1 MPVLPPVT
9 ALCDLAPPPG
19 PEADGRWRAEHWDAE
34 EDEQQVV
41 AWPPRPSAIPDRPP
55 TAVPVGLEVEE
66 LAPMLVDLR
75 DGPHFLIAGP
85 AQSGKTT
92 LLHSWLLAL
101 ATRLSPTRLHLYLVD
116 FRWAGLLPLRDL
128 PHVRRYID
136 VDDWLSAALVEI
148 SETLRERRQAL
159 EEARRTGDGAF
170 DERAWLAR
178 YPTIVLAIDDAE
190 AFSAEAQ
197 STNKDLL
204 EQLVRRERGLGF
216 HVLLAGQAGEMAGS
230 WEGLVKAVR
239 QLQVGFLLGSSDH
252 GDLQVLNLRLPP
264 GESGQALPPGRGYYA
279 QRGRSRK
286 VQIATPQAGAVTL
299 PTWVRRLRA
308 LCQTQPRPGG

>member
-1 MPVLPPVT
+1 M
-9 ALCDLAPPPG
+9 
-19 PEADGRWRAEHWDAE
+19 
-34 EDEQQVV
+34 V
-41 AWPPRPSAIPDRPP
+41 A
-55 TAVPVGLEVEE
+55 VGLEVDE
-66 LAPMLVDLR
+66 LAPLAVDLR

-85 AQSGKTT
+85 TSRQDDAVALLVAGARHAVAPDAAPPLSGRFP
-92 LLHSWLLAL
+92 LGRAAAS
-101 ATRLSPTRLHLYLVD
+101 
-116 FRWAGLLPLRDL
+116 AGLL

-136 VDDWLSAALVEI
+136 ADDWLSAALVEI

-159 EEARRTGDGAF
+159 EEARRAGGGSL

-178 YPTIVLAIDDAE
+178 YPTIVVAIDDAE
-190 AFSAEAQ
+190 AFAAEAQ

-204 EQLVRRERGLGF
+204 EQMVRRERGLGF
-216 HVLLAGQAGEMAGS
+216 HVLLAGQAGELAGS

-252 GDLQVLNLRLPP
+252 SDLQVLNLRLPP

-286 VQIATPQAGAVTL
+286 VQVATAQAGAVTL

-308 LCQTQPRPGG
+308 LCETQPRPGG